1 MNQRGS
7 TTLEYI
13 ILMSVGVLLA
23 SILYT
28 VVLEKIMVA
37 SIEQHIACINEES
50 TCQKG
55 GANENRTGSNVKPH
69 DSNPP
74 DNKNGESSF
83 WDTLGNTVSD
93 GWNQTKKVAGDAW
106 GRIKQEVKEETE
118 SLKGTSFK
126 ERMQKSIQ
134 WSLEWIPGISGIST
148 NIKKLT
154 GFNLIEWISEN
165 PGSTLLNAAGIAL
178 IFVPGGQGAGAAT
191 FINIART
198 LGWGIVGGSGVGGIV
213 AGLTDGDISDGILYG
228 GLAGLVGGGVGGG
241 VYRGAASFFSRYG
254 GPLLQKWLPG
264 SLGGGSGAFADMATF
279 EWLTQG
285 KVDWKKAGLTGAIIG
300 ALTFGGGMFFDKA
313 GPAIGQAMKQFG
325 FNVNIGADGTIAMPW
340 VREAEENVRKSSG
353 SGGGTAFVP
362 KKPPKLRAGDPNFSF
377 TTKWNEETG
386 KLVAT
391 TSDGRTFNV
400 RYGNKA
406 NTTETQTSVLGREYT
421 TTFDG
426 DAFPDFTPYALK
438 DNNGRVIEIDL
449 PADAVVGPSA
459 DQTRYAT
466 QLLKE
471 KYPNWKTE
479 LGLTE
484 SQKVSIEA
492 NQGSLGPPL
501 PKNRENWTNEQ
512 VNHLKEKLTWHHDK
526 DTGKMI
532 LVPWD
537 LNDAIKHTGG
547 HRFWGKQK

>member
-1 MNQRGS
+1 
-7 TTLEYI
+7 
-13 ILMSVGVLLA
+13 
-23 SILYT
+23 
-28 VVLEKIMVA
+28 MVA

-55 GANENRTGSNVKPH
+55 GANENKTGSNVKPH

-126 ERMQKSIQ
+126 ERMKKSIQ

-148 NIKKLT
+148 DIKKLT

-213 AGLTDGDISDGILYG
+213 AGLTGGDISDGILYG

-254 GPLLQKWLPG
+254 GSLVQKWLPG

-285 KVDWKKAGLTGAIIG
+285 KVDWKKAGLTGAMIG
-300 ALTFGGGMFFDKA
+300 ALTFGGGMFLDKA

-353 SGGGTAFVP
+353 SGGTQTPFKAR
-362 KKPPKLRAGDPNFSF
+362 KPPKLSQGDPNFSF
-377 TTKWNEETG
+377 KSEWDEKTKELW
-386 KLVAT
+386 VT
-391 TSDGRTFNV
+391 TSDGRKFKVN
-400 RYGNKA
+400 YGEKR
-406 NTTETQTSVLGREYT
+406 NTVETKTTKEGNTYT
-421 TTFDG
+421 VSYDG
-426 DAFPDFTPYALK
+426 DAFPDFSPYAVK
-438 DNNGRVIEIDL
+438 SKNGEPIEIIL
-449 PADAVVGPSA
+449 PDDTLVGPSS
-459 DQTRYAT
+459 DQTRYTT

-471 KYPNWKTE
+471 KYPNWRTE
-479 LGLTE
+479 FGFTE
-484 SQKVSIEA
+484 SQIASIEK
-492 NQGSLGPPL
+492 NKGSIGPGIF
-501 PKNRENWTNEQ
+501 KNSAEQ
-512 VNHLKEKLTWHHDK
+512 LTWHHDK
-526 DTGKMI
+526 ETGKLI
-532 LVPWD
+532 LVPYD
-537 LNDAIKHTGG
+537 LNNTFQHSGG
-547 HRFWGKQK
+547 HQFWGSQK